1 METAEAAVAAERIG
15 VDRIELCER
24 LDIGGTTPSLSLIKD
39 VLWRVRVPVF
49 VMVRPRGGGF
59 TYSDDEIGSMVKD
72 VRRIRSLGAA
82 GIVTGVV
89 NHDGEVDTPQLRRL
103 VRAAGELPVTFH
115 RAFDSLREPLV
126 GIEVLI
132 DLGVRRVLTSG
143 GAASALAGAGK
154 IAELVKGARGR
165 IGIIA
170 GGGVRGDN
178 AREIIE
184 RTGVGEVHARYVDE
198 EQMRA
203 LVDAVRTWAVR
214 DRSFS

>member
-1 METAEAAVAAERIG
+1 M
-15 VDRIELCER
+15 DRIELCAR
-24 LDIGGTTPSLSLIKD
+24 LDIGGTTPSVALVED
-39 VLWRVRVPVF
+39 VLGSVRIPVH

-72 VRRIRSLGAA
+72 VGLIRSLGAA

-115 RAFDSLREPLV
+115 RAFDTLREPLAAL
-126 GIEVLI
+126 EALI

-143 GAASALAGAGK
+143 GAQSALAGAAK
-154 IAELVKGARGR
+154 IAELVKRSSGR

-170 GGGVRGDN
+170 GGGVRGSN
-178 AREIIE
+178 AREMIE
-184 RTGVGEVHARYVDE
+184 RTGVREVHARFVDE
-198 EQMRA
+198 EQMLA
-203 LVDAVRTWAVR
+203 LLGAVRN
-214 DRSFS
+214 RS